1 VWGRAGPSRGGRF
14 PTPPRMNLSLYS
26 AATGMEAQQLNL
38 NTIANNLANVNT
50 PGFKRSKIEF
60 QDLLYQRPRA
70 SGSDSGGGN
79 LVPTGI
85 EISNGSRVAATS
97 KVFTQGQLTNTGE
110 KLDIAIQGDGFFEVQ
125 RPDGTIGYTRDGSFK
140 LNAQGQVV
148 TVDGMPIL
156 SGMQTIPAGANVTI
170 SEDGQVTVQSAAGTT
185 NFRLSLT
192 RFANPAGLRSMGG
205 NLYEETAAS
214 GTPETGNPGEN
225 GFGRT
230 VQGYIEASNVNIV
243 EEMVALIVAQRA
255 YEINSKSVQSSDEM
269 LQNVAQMKR

>member
-1 VWGRAGPSRGGRF
+1 
-14 PTPPRMNLSLYS
+14 MNLSLYS

-60 QDLLYQRPRA
+60 QDLLYQKPRA
-70 SGSDSGGGN
+70 SGTDSGGGN
-79 LVPTGI
+79 LIPTGI
-85 EISNGSRVAATS
+85 EVGNGSRVASTS

-156 SGMQTIPAGANVTI
+156 SGFQQIPAGANVTV
-170 SEDGQVTVQSAAGTT
+170 SEDGQVSVQTSSGTT
-185 NFRLSLT
+185 TFRLTLT
-192 RFANPAGLRSMGG
+192 RFANPSGLRSMGG

-214 GTPETGNPGEN
+214 GTPETGSPGEQ

-230 VQGYIEASNVNIV
+230 IQGYIEASNVNIV

-269 LQNVAQMKR
+269 LQNVANMKR